1 MASKAD
7 LQTQLKDLYKINKNI
22 SEPLTRDECEAMLLL
37 LAENPSA
44 LKIVETFVNKNSSLG
59 KNNTVLGGQRSR
71 AERRFETLQSEYDAL
86 EISIADLESTTNALN
101 QRKLQLEAD
110 RSALSREIEQIGT
123 QNKAL
128 SEKVGKL
135 NVLTDEL
142 TDANDQLKKE
152 NKALKNLMDAIR
164 LRLAK
169 DVKQLLNYDDSE
181 IRKALIKVFKSTLG

>member
-1 MASKAD
+1 M
-7 LQTQLKDLYKINKNI
+7 
-22 SEPLTRDECEAMLLL
+22 
-37 LAENPSA
+37 
-44 LKIVETFVNKNSSLG
+44 
-59 KNNTVLGGQRSR
+59 VLGGQRSR

-86 EISIADLESTTNALN
+86 EISIVDLESRTNGLN

-110 RSALSREIEQIGT
+110 RQALSTEIDQIAT

-152 NKALKNLMDAIR
+152 NKALKNLVDAIR

-181 IRKALIKVFKSTLG
+181 IRKALVKVFKSTLG

>member
-1 MASKAD
+1 MAFKAD

-22 SEPLTRDECEAMLLL
+22 SEPLTRNECEALLLL

-44 LKIVETFVNKNSSLG
+44 LKIVETFANKNSSLG
-59 KNNTVLGGQRSR
+59 KNNMVLGSQRSR

-86 EISIADLESTTNALN
+86 ETSIADLETSTDALN

-110 RSALSREIEQIGT
+110 RQVLSTEINQIT
-123 QNKAL
+123 MQNKAL

-135 NVLTDEL
+135 NVLTDRL
-142 TDANDQLKKE
+142 TDVNDQLKQE
-152 NKALKNLMDAIR
+152 NKALKNIVDAIR

-169 DVKQLLNYDDSE
+169 DVRQLLNYDDSE
-181 IRKALIKVFKSTLG
+181 IRKALVKVFKSTLG

>member
-7 LQTQLKDLYKINKNI
+7 LQTQLKDLYKVNKNI
-22 SEPLTRDECEAMLLL
+22 SETLTRDECEAMLLL

-44 LKIVETFVNKNSSLG
+44 IKIVEAFVNKNSSLG
-59 KNNTVLGGQRSR
+59 KNNMVLGGQRSR

-86 EISIADLESTTNALN
+86 EVSIADLESTTNALN

-110 RSALSREIEQIGT
+110 RNSLSREIEQIGT

-142 TDANDQLKKE
+142 SDANDQLKKE
-152 NKALKNLMDAIR
+152 NKALKNLVDAIR

>member
-7 LQTQLKDLYKINKNI
+7 LQTKLKDLYKVNKNI
-22 SEPLTRDECEAMLLL
+22 SETLTRDECEAMLLL

-44 LKIVETFVNKNSSLG
+44 IKIVEAFVNKNSSLG
-59 KNNTVLGGQRSR
+59 KNNMVLGGQRSR

-86 EISIADLESTTNALN
+86 EVSIADLESTTNALN

-110 RSALSREIEQIGT
+110 RSALSKEIEQIGT

-128 SEKVGKL
+128 SEKVGTL

-152 NKALKNLMDAIR
+152 NKALKNLVDAIR